1 MFTRLFTRIA
11 LLFVACVG
19 LSHAATVNIGLIT
32 FNNTGN
38 SSAFTIFNI
47 YNYTNL
53 IGDADFPVLST
64 VSFLSTSLEI
74 EREPAPGQE
83 SVAVTTPMTPIFGAY
98 PSGLIPISYVIT
110 RAVFRATL
118 DPTTPWNL
126 YMGGIFM
133 PPSNQ
138 LEIVLL
144 PSNGAAMRPDLES
157 WYIQIS
163 NDESTS
169 LPEPATFLISGV
181 SLLGFAINR
190 RRRRK

>member
-1 MFTRLFTRIA
+1 MFIRFFARIA
-11 LLFVACVG
+11 MLSIACAA

-53 IGDADFPVLST
+53 IGDAEFPVLST
-64 VSFLSTSLEI
+64 VNFLSTSLEV
-74 EREPAPGQE
+74 EHQGQPSGE
-83 SVAVTTPMTPIFGAY
+83 AVTVPTPMTPIFGAY
-98 PSGLIPISYVIT
+98 PSNVIPMSYVIT
-110 RAVFRATL
+110 RAIFRATL

-144 PSNGAAMRPDLES
+144 PSNGISMRPDQES
-157 WYIQIS
+157 WYIQVS
-163 NDESTS
+163 NDDS
-169 LPEPATFLISGV
+169 LHMPEPATFLISGT
-181 SLLGFAINR
+181 SLIGLALYR
-190 RRRRK
+190 RRRRA